1 MAEKVAIKKIAQ
13 DGPTISYFPV
23 HCRECLGEA
32 HEPASCENW
41 RKWSQKIVECKPEES
56 KSKVNYQGATPIA
69 KRRDLL
75 IMFFLP
81 GHDVNFCSDLPRR
94 ASEIQ
99 FSLAL
104 LQLSLALE
112 KLCIIIL

>member
-1 MAEKVAIKKIAQ
+1 MFASFYETLRHLHMLTASTRSLIYIY
-13 DGPTISYFPV
+13 ISIYIYIYIYIYI
-23 HCRECLGEA
+23 
-32 HEPASCENW
+32 W
-41 RKWSQKIVECKPEES
+41 MYI
-56 KSKVNYQGATPIA
+56 YT
-69 KRRDLL
+69 
-75 IMFFLP
+75 

-112 KLCIIIL
+112 KLYIMIL

>member
-1 MAEKVAIKKIAQ
+1 MFGSYLLVRSVKQIKMKQRKMSHVDLLLCLHLENHCNNTTDAIKMHRNAIRFAYTKWNYMQKDIARFCNTK
-13 DGPTISYFPV
+13 GYS
-23 HCRECLGEA
+23 
-32 HEPASCENW
+32 
-41 RKWSQKIVECKPEES
+41 
-56 KSKVNYQGATPIA
+56 
-69 KRRDLL
+69 
-75 IMFFLP
+75 

-112 KLCIIIL
+112 KLYKMIF

>member
-1 MAEKVAIKKIAQ
+1 MIDRHNFIKSCFSADIIVLSCSKLFLIITQ
-13 DGPTISYFPV
+13 MLISTMV
-23 HCRECLGEA
+23 L
-32 HEPASCENW
+32 S
-41 RKWSQKIVECKPEES
+41 
-56 KSKVNYQGATPIA
+56 
-69 KRRDLL
+69 
-75 IMFFLP
+75 

-112 KLCIIIL
+112 KLYIIIL

>member
-1 MAEKVAIKKIAQ
+1 MVTDSHDVLSHDQNKGIFLHTKK
-13 DGPTISYFPV
+13 
-23 HCRECLGEA
+23 
-32 HEPASCENW
+32 
-41 RKWSQKIVECKPEES
+41 
-56 KSKVNYQGATPIA
+56 
-69 KRRDLL
+69 LL
-75 IMFFLP
+75 NA

-112 KLCIIIL
+112 KLYIIIL